1 MTYTR
6 HRVFIGGISAEVS
19 KDEIEKELGKYGKLN
34 SVWVAQ
40 NPPGFAFVEFDHG
53 NDADEAVRCLN
64 GQSLFDDGNK
74 LRVEHS
80 RPKQGGGGGRSGRD
94 GGFRSSNRPFY
105 SSRGQS
111 DRPGGFRSAGN
122 GSEYSRPSGG
132 DRSNGAMRDSTGSSY
147 RSRSPGRQR
156 ERTWRNDRA

>member
-19 KDEIEKELGKYGKLN
+19 KDAIEKELSKYGKLN

-80 RPKQGGGGGRSGRD
+80 RPKQGGGGGRAAKE

-105 SSRGQS
+105 SPRGQS
-111 DRPGGFRSAGN
+111 DRPGGFRSSTG
-122 GSEYSRPSGG
+122 GEYSRGSG
-132 DRSNGAMRDSTGSSY
+132 DRANGAMRESSGSSY
-147 RSRSPGRQR
+147 RDRSPPRR
-156 ERTWRNDRA
+156 NWRNDRN